1 MRISCGVGVEH
12 MAKSV
17 TTGNK
22 NALNFF
28 EPKLLHTPADFIVLE
43 LSGEFE
49 GQVC

>member
-1 MRISCGVGVEH
+1 

-22 NALNFF
+22 NALNFSGLK
-28 EPKLLHTPADFIVLE
+28 PSHTFANIIVLE

-49 GQVC
+49 GHVF